1 MLPGVV
7 VRVVSSDVGCVLG
20 VCWVYRMASVVS
32 AVAQARKFT
41 YKTGLACAVAYGGG
55 ENMRDQLRC
64 VSPPSRARALS
75 LSLSLSLS
83 VGLYRCGDERR
94 ELASTATHSRIYIC
108 IYMYIY
114 IVYMYTFMY
123 THKDV
128 CMHCTHS
135 LSTRREIPMIAGFWN
150 ATCHGITS
158 PMHGCQS
165 VLWHIC
171 SSCQH
176 LCVCVCM
183 CVWMSECM
191 YVPASYPRGRMHQ
204 PPRAPTVTI
213 NVLWWN
219 VLSYGI
225 ECVL

>member
-64 VSPPSRARALS
+64 VSPPPRARS
-75 LSLSLSLS
+75 LSL
-83 VGLYRCGDERR
+83 CM
-94 ELASTATHSRIYIC
+94 C
-108 IYMYIY
+108 
-114 IVYMYTFMY
+114 
-123 THKDV
+123 V
-128 CMHCTHS
+128 C
-135 LSTRREIPMIAGFWN
+135 
-150 ATCHGITS
+150 
-158 PMHGCQS
+158 
-165 VLWHIC
+165 V
-171 SSCQH
+171 
-176 LCVCVCM
+176 CVCVCM
-183 CVWMSECM
+183 CVYVCMYVCM
-191 YVPASYPRGRMHQ
+191 YVPASYPCGRMHQ

>member
-1 MLPGVV
+1 VGLGRGWVCTSKGIDREANPLLDREANPLLDLTSKALLGLQMLPGVV

-94 ELASTATHSRIYIC
+94 VLACTATHSRIYIC

-114 IVYMYTFMY
+114 I
-123 THKDV
+123 
-128 CMHCTHS
+128 
-135 LSTRREIPMIAGFWN
+135 
-150 ATCHGITS
+150 
-158 PMHGCQS
+158 
-165 VLWHIC
+165 
-171 SSCQH
+171 
-176 LCVCVCM
+176 
-183 CVWMSECM
+183 
-191 YVPASYPRGRMHQ
+191 
-204 PPRAPTVTI
+204 
-213 NVLWWN
+213 
-219 VLSYGI
+219 
-225 ECVL
+225 